1 LYRKRAVIKAIA
13 TYLPESVL
21 TNEHLSEEFGD
32 WDAQKIYDK
41 TGIATRHIAKQDE
54 CASDLAVA
62 AAKRLFDKQICSP
75 IEIDFLLFC
84 TESPDY
90 LIPPSSPIIHE
101 QLELQGNCGTLDY
114 NHGCSGF
121 VYGLALSKSLIESGL
136 SENIL
141 LLTGETY
148 SKHINPKDKSART
161 IFGDGAAATL
171 ISSELLEQERICSFL
186 FGTDG
191 SGAGQLIVPAGG
203 MRQRSTAETG
213 LEKEFADG
221 NRRSEQNLYMNGP
234 DIFNFTLK
242 VVPKA
247 VKSVLDKSD
256 MEIGDVDYFIFHQ
269 ANKFILEH
277 LRKKIGIPKDKFYLS
292 IEDCGNTVSSTIPI
306 AMEDALRQNKIKS
319 GDKLML
325 VGFGVGLTWAACLV
339 NL

>member
-1 LYRKRAVIKAIA
+1 VYRKRAVIKAIA
-13 TYLPESVL
+13 TYLPKSLL

-41 TGIATRHIAKQDE
+41 TGIATRHIAGESE

-62 AAKRLFDKQICSP
+62 AAKRLFDKQTCSP
-75 IEIDFLLFC
+75 GKIDFLLFC

-101 QLELQGNCGTLDY
+101 KLELQENCGVLDY

-121 VYGLALSKSLIESGL
+121 IYGLALSKSLIESGL
-136 SENIL
+136 SANIL

-148 SKHINPKDKSART
+148 SKYINPKDKSTRT
-161 IFGDGAAATL
+161 LFGDGAAAML
-171 ISSELLEQERICSFL
+171 ISSEPSEQEMLGSFL

-203 MRQRSTAETG
+203 MRHRSRVETG
-213 LEKEFADG
+213 LEKEPADG
-221 NRRSEQNLYMNGP
+221 NWRSEHNLYMNGP

-247 VKSVLDKSD
+247 VKVVLDKSG
-256 MEIGDVDYFIFHQ
+256 MRIEDVDYFIFHQ

-277 LRKKIGIPKDKFYLS
+277 LRRKIGIPEDKFYLCM
-292 IEDCGNTVSSTIPI
+292 EDCGNTVSSTIPI
-306 AMEDALRQNKIKS
+306 AMEDALKQNKIKS

-325 VGFGVGLTWAACLV
+325 VAFGVGLTWAACLV

>member
-1 LYRKRAVIKAIA
+1 MYRKQAIIKAIA
-13 TYLPESVL
+13 TYLPESIL
-21 TNEHLSEEFGD
+21 ANEHLSENFGD

-41 TGIATRHIAKQDE
+41 TGIAIRHIAKQDE
-54 CASDLAVA
+54 CASDLAVVA
-62 AAKRLFDKQICSP
+62 AQRLFDKQICSP
-75 IEIDFLLFC
+75 GEIDFLLFC

-101 QLELQGNCGTLDY
+101 KLELQENCGVLDY

-121 VYGLALSKSLIESGL
+121 IYGLALSKSLIESEL
-136 SENIL
+136 SEKIL

-148 SKHINPKDKSART
+148 SKHINPKDKSTRT
-161 IFGDGAAATL
+161 IFGDGATATL
-171 ISSELLEQERICSFL
+171 ISSELSEQEMIGSFL

-191 SGAGQLIVPAGG
+191 SGAEQLIVPAGG
-203 MRQRSTAETG
+203 MRQRSTAETRID
-213 LEKEFADG
+213 KEFEDG
-221 NRRSEQNLYMNGP
+221 IWRSEQNLYMNGP

-247 VKSVLDKSD
+247 VKSVLDKS
-256 MEIGDVDYFIFHQ
+256 GLATADVDYFIFHQ

-277 LRKKIGIPKDKFYLS
+277 LRKKIGIPEDNFYLS
-292 IEDCGNTVSSTIPI
+292 MEDCGNTVSSTIPI
-306 AMEDALRQNKIKS
+306 AMEDALKQNKIKS